1 MKPVEKTV
9 VPNVAL
15 VSNLDYAKPLDRLQ
29 DPVAITSQL
38 NYLKPENPPEE
49 SGVFRKSDG
58 VVFQNIGGPK
68 DFTGVALS
76 GGAPLMK

>member
-15 VSNLDYAKPLDRLQ
+15 VSNLDYAKPLDRLEE
-29 DPVAITSQL
+29 PVAITSQL

-49 SGVFRKSDG
+49 SGVFQEKNE
-58 VVFQNIGGPK
+58 VVFKIATVPRSL
-68 DFTGVALS
+68 TEVAS
-76 GGAPLMK
+76 SVDGRFMT